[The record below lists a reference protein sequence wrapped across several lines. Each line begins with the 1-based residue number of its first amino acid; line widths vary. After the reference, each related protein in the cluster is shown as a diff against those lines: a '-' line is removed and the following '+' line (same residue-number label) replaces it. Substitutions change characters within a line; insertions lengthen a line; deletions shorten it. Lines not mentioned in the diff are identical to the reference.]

1 MTDKLYNWLQ
11 QHFIR
16 DNHSKYKH
24 LFDTW
29 VKNITPNQIA
39 GFKQDMHLEEIFKL
53 GINDSKRVTES
64 L

>member
-24 LFDTW
+24 LFTIW
-29 VKNITPNQIA
+29 IKNITPNQIA
-39 GFKQDMHLEEIFKL
+39 GFEQDMHLEELFIK
-53 GINDSKRVTES
+53 GIK
-64 L
+64 

>member
-29 VKNITPNQIA
+29 IKNITPNNVVKIY
-39 GFKQDMHLEEIFKL
+39 KQLNIVK
-53 GINDSKRVTES
+53 GIK
-64 L
+64 

>member
-29 VKNITPNQIA
+29 IKNITPNQIA
-39 GFKQDMHLEEIFKL
+39 GFEQDMHLEELFVK
-53 GINDSKRVTES
+53 GIK
-64 L
+64 